1 MASDIL
7 EGKWKQMRGD
17 VKTWWAEL
25 TDDEFDKIGGK
36 KTSSSASYRKN
47 TAGRKQ
53 RLKTRSTR
61 SLPNTRRSTR
71 WPDRYEKRL
80 SPILISQG

>member
-25 TDDEFDKIGGK
+25 TDDEIDQIGGK
-36 KTSSSASYRKN
+36 KDQLVGKL
-47 TAGRKQ
+47 Q
-53 RLKTRSTR
+53 
-61 SLPNTRRSTR
+61 
-71 WPDRYEKRL
+71 EKYGWEKAKAENEVDKKL
-80 SPILISQG
+80 AEYKEKHEVA

>member
-36 KTSSSASYRKN
+36 KDQLVGKL
-47 TAGRKQ
+47 Q
-53 RLKTRSTR
+53 
-61 SLPNTRRSTR
+61 
-71 WPDRYEKRL
+71 EKYGWEKAKAENEVDKKL
-80 SPILISQG
+80 AEYKEKHEVA